1 VTPAANGQPA
11 VGVIGAGAMG
21 MGVVRSLLRAGFA
34 VHVRDVRRDAETT
47 AQALGASAHPS
58 AASVVAAC
66 PISIVLV
73 VDATQVDDVLFGNR
87 GAASANASEHLV
99 LIGSTIAPDDV
110 ARAARRAADGALEVV
125 DTPVSGGPARASDGT
140 MTMMVAGSAAAL
152 DRCAPVFA
160 AIAGKVFR
168 VGATPGDAARFK
180 VINNMLA
187 AVNLAAGAEAMAL
200 AVKAGL
206 DPQLVFDVVNASS
219 GASWILGDRMSRALA
234 GDYAPRAAARILA
247 KDVALAVDLARR
259 HGLDSQFANAARA
272 AFDATVA
279 AGFAEHDDAAIY
291 QWNLTRQR

>member
-1 VTPAANGQPA
+1 
-11 VGVIGAGAMG
+11 MG

-34 VHVRDVRRDAETT
+34 VHARDIRRDAATE
-47 AQALGASAHPS
+47 ARSLGATAHTS

-73 VDATQVDDVLFGNR
+73 VDATQVDDVLFGNG
-87 GAASANASEHLV
+87 GAASATAHGHLV
-99 LIGSTIAPDDV
+99 LVGSTIAPEDV
-110 ARAARRAADGALEVV
+110 ARFAQRAADCAFEIV
-125 DTPVSGGPARASDGT
+125 DAPVSGGPARAADGT
-140 MTMMVAGSAAAL
+140 MTMMVAGGAAAL

-206 DPQLVFDVVNASS
+206 DPRLVLDVVDASS
-219 GASWILGDRMSRALA
+219 GASWIVADRLPRALA
-234 GDYAPRAAARILA
+234 GDYTPRAAARILA
-247 KDVALAVDLARR
+247 KDVALAVDLAQR
-259 HGLDSQFANAARA
+259 HGIDSHFANAARA

-291 QWNLTRQR
+291 EWNLKRNR